1 VIRAIDKYEPSQ
13 EEGKVTMTNTI
24 MQRLNDLKEV
34 ADRLAA
40 LLQRGDHLPVFAL
53 CRTALE
59 VDQAT
64 VELERLAD
72 ILASSGT
79 EPPHEI

>member
-40 LLQRGDHLPVFAL
+40 LLQRGAPLPVFAV
-53 CRTALE
+53 CRMAIETDRA
-59 VDQAT
+59 V
-64 VELERLAD
+64 VELEHLAG
-72 ILASSGT
+72 ILAAVAESVP
-79 EPPHEI
+79 EKK

>member
-40 LLQRGDHLPVFAL
+40 LLQRGDHLPVFAV
-53 CRTALE
+53 CRMAIETDRA
-59 VDQAT
+59 V
-64 VELERLAD
+64 VELEHLAG
-72 ILASSGT
+72 ILAAAAESVP
-79 EPPHEI
+79 EVK